1 MKKNLGQLISIEFD
15 DLKEIFSGFL
25 IDYSEEWILLR
36 KNPVDFVLD
45 GYILLKHKKVKTIH
59 RDEDHEFTEK
69 IIRLKGEKTT
79 TDTIIPIQNLA
90 TIVSFLDENYSVF
103 QFSKKSTRITYLGK
117 LISLSKDELI
127 IDFLDTRGEYGG
139 DLCVKPEKIRTIEFD
154 TDYIKAIQLVIP
166 DDEN

>member
-1 MKKNLGQLISIEFD
+1 M
-15 DLKEIFSGFL
+15 
-25 IDYSEEWILLR
+25 
-36 KNPVDFVLD
+36 
-45 GYILLKHKKVKTIH
+45 
-59 RDEDHEFTEK
+59 
-69 IIRLKGEKTT
+69 
-79 TDTIIPIQNLA
+79 
-90 TIVSFLDENYSVF
+90 DENYSVF

-154 TDYIKAIQLVIP
+154 TDYVKAIQLVIP

>member
-1 MKKNLGQLISIEFD
+1 MKKYLGQLISIEFD

-45 GYILLKHKKVKTIH
+45 GYILLKHKKAKTIH

-103 QFSKKSTRITYLGK
+103 QFSKKSTRIAYLGK

-127 IDFLDTRGEYGG
+127 IDFLDTRGEYVG
-139 DLCVKPEKIRTIEFD
+139 DLRVKPEKIRSIEFD